1 MIVKLLS
8 GREWKIPH
16 LLHLVLVQ
24 ATAASFINQRQA
36 APAAA
41 VCGRQAGASGARAVG
56 SVWGGQ
62 TDSKDQSGH
71 VRH

>member
-24 ATAASFINQRQA
+24 VVEEMI
-36 APAAA
+36 
-41 VCGRQAGASGARAVG
+41 
-56 SVWGGQ
+56 
-62 TDSKDQSGH
+62 
-71 VRH
+71 